1 MSHAYIDGKFVP
13 RTTITVNPADFGF
26 ARGVAVFE
34 LARVYGGAPFHLPDH
49 LDRLAH
55 GAKMLGIPL
64 PHNLPELEKIASEVI
79 ARNGFAHSAIKF
91 YLTAGECQTPAWH
104 GYSDCRAFTPHLMLM
119 EDEVKPA
126 HPDAPYGMDLYQRG
140 QRLKSVP
147 FERELPTIKST
158 NYMLG
163 YFAAREYAGAEWDDI
178 LFTHRDGYI
187 TEATRSNFFCVIDG
201 VLCTPRRGMLFGITR
216 KILLQLAPKI
226 GITVSERD
234 LRPADLARATEA
246 FTTGSVAELIPV
258 AALDEHR
265 LGSTID
271 GVVYAKLRA
280 AFTAYI
286 QEQTRVFAAAS

>member
-1 MSHAYIDGKFVP
+1 MFHAYSDGKFVP
-13 RTTITVNPADFGF
+13 RATITVNPADFGF

-34 LARVYGGAPFHLPDH
+34 LARVYGGVPLHLPDH

-55 GAKMLGIPL
+55 GAKMLGITL
-64 PHNLPELEKIASEVI
+64 PHSLPELEKIAREVI
-79 ARNGFAHSAIKF
+79 ARNSFAHSAIKF

-104 GYSDCRAFTPHLMLM
+104 GYSDCRAFTPHLMLL

-126 HPDAPYGMDLYQRG
+126 HPHAPYGLDLCRRG

-163 YFAAREYAGAEWDDI
+163 YYAVREYAGADWDDI

-216 KILLQLAPKI
+216 KILLRLAPQS
-226 GITVSERD
+226 GIAVSERD
-234 LRPADLARATEA
+234 LRPADLERATEA
-246 FTTGSVAELIPV
+246 FTTGSVAEMIPASV
-258 AALDEHR
+258 VDAHR

-271 GVVYAKLRA
+271 GVVYTKLR
-280 AFTAYI
+280 TALTGYI
-286 QEQTRVFAAAS
+286 QEQTRVLAAAS